1 LIVNKTSL
9 GWLGIVR
16 LGLVQ
21 SAIGA
26 IVVLTTST
34 LNRVMVVEMALPAS
48 LPAALVA
55 WHYAVQ
61 LSRPRWGHG
70 SDGGQKRTPLIVYGM
85 GVLAL
90 GAILASNATV
100 FMATSPTLGIILGI
114 VAFAMIGA
122 GVSASGTSLLALMA
136 SRVTPE
142 RRPAAASITWVMMIV
157 GIVFTAGVAGAMLDP
172 YSPQRLVLVAAGVSG
187 TAFILALLAV
197 WGVEARL
204 ASKETP
210 QVGAA
215 ASFYETLREI
225 WNEKLAREFTVFV
238 FVSMLAYSAQELIL
252 EPYAGL
258 VFGFTLGKSTQLAGF
273 QHGGVL
279 VGMIS
284 VGLLGTL
291 LRGDKTA
298 WMKGSIVFGCAMSAL
313 ALVGLTA
320 AGFLRPVLP
329 LAPIV
334 FGLGFAN
341 GIFAVSAIGL
351 MMSFAG
357 AGRQSREGV
366 RMGVWGA
373 AQAVAFAIGGFVG
386 AAGLDLMR
394 HLISSTPSAF
404 ATVFSVEAGVFV
416 CAALFATRLGRVESP
431 ASEVLA
437 GLPVGSLR

>member
-1 LIVNKTSL
+1 MTRSSL

-26 IVVLTTST
+26 LVVLATSI

-61 LSRPRWGHG
+61 LSRPKWGHG
-70 SDGGQKRTPLIVYGM
+70 SDGGRLRTPLIVYGV
-85 GVLAL
+85 GILAL
-90 GAILASNATV
+90 GTILAANASV
-100 FMATSPTLGIILGI
+100 VMKSAPVLGI
-114 VAFAMIGA
+114 VFGIVGYAMIGA
-122 GVSASGTSLLALMA
+122 GVSAGGTSLLALMA
-136 SRVTPE
+136 SRVTQD
-142 RRPAAASITWVMMIV
+142 RRPAAASITWVMMIF
-157 GIVFTAGVAGAMLDP
+157 GIVFTAGLGGAVLDP
-172 YSPQRLVLVAAGVSG
+172 YSPQRLEFVVSAVAGI
-187 TAFILALLAV
+187 AFVITLLAV
-197 WGVEARL
+197 RGVESRL
-204 ASKETP
+204 AIRQSPAEKSS
-210 QVGAA
+210 V
-215 ASFYETLREI
+215 SFRDTLREI
-225 WNEKLAREFTVFV
+225 WQEKLARDFTIFV

-258 VFGFTLGKSTQLAGF
+258 VFGFSLGKSTQLSGF
-273 QHGGVL
+273 QHSGVL
-279 VGMIS
+279 VGMVL

-291 LRGDKTA
+291 LRGDKTR
-298 WMKGSIVFGCAMSAL
+298 WLKGSIVFGCAASAAAL
-313 ALVGLTA
+313 AGLA
-320 AGFLRPVLP
+320 FAGFVRPVLP

-357 AGRQSREGV
+357 AGRHSGAGV

-373 AQAVAFAIGGFVG
+373 SQAVAFAIGGFAG

-394 HLISSTPSAF
+394 HVVASIPLAF
-404 ATVFSVEAGVFV
+404 ATVFAVEGAIFIG
-416 CAALFATRLGRVESP
+416 AALFATRLG
-431 ASEVLA
+431 LA
-437 GLPVGSLR
+437 DTDAMPSHSGLAAGGVT

>member
-1 LIVNKTSL
+1 
-9 GWLGIVR
+9 
-16 LGLVQ
+16 
-21 SAIGA
+21 
-26 IVVLTTST
+26 
-34 LNRVMVVEMALPAS
+34 
-48 LPAALVA
+48 
-55 WHYAVQ
+55 
-61 LSRPRWGHG
+61 
-70 SDGGQKRTPLIVYGM
+70 M
-85 GVLAL
+85 GVLSL
-90 GAILASNATV
+90 GAILAANATV
-100 FMATSPTLGIILGI
+100 IMATSPTLGVILGI
-114 VAFAMIGA
+114 AAFAMIGA

-136 SRVTPE
+136 SRVTPD

-157 GIVFTAGVAGAMLDP
+157 GIVFTAGVSGAMLDP
-172 YSPQRLVLVAAGVSG
+172 YSPQRLVLVASGVSG
-187 TAFILALLAV
+187 AAFILALLAV

-204 ASKETP
+204 ASQEAPRAGPSATF
-210 QVGAA
+210 
-215 ASFYETLREI
+215 SETLREI
-225 WNEKLAREFTVFV
+225 WKEKLAREFTLFV
-238 FVSMLAYSAQELIL
+238 FISMLAYSAQELIL

-298 WMKGSIVFGCAMSAL
+298 WMKGSIVFGCAMSAV
-313 ALVGLTA
+313 ALVGLAA

-329 LAPIV
+329 LAPMV

-357 AGRQSREGV
+357 SGRQSREGV

-373 AQAVAFAIGGFVG
+373 AQAIAFAIGGFLG

-404 ATVFSVEAGVFV
+404 ATVFAVEATVFV
-416 CAALFATRLGRVESP
+416 CAALFATRLGRADSGVSAIP
-431 ASEVLA
+431 S
-437 GLPVGSLR
+437 GLPVGSMR